1 PGMYATL
8 PGAYRVVQVASNV
21 SPAAVRSY
29 FNGDG
34 SLYITGQLGNKLTGA
49 TAALTSV
56 FQVQPGAVWQRYA
69 KINTNFGTAFF
80 RDLAATQGVAPP
92 PLPLDGGVLTVGATS
107 TLALNGTNDFSPG
120 AGGRG
125 GEVDI
130 SAGNILI
137 IADDLKDNLP
147 TAAQNY
153 LV

>member
-1 PGMYATL
+1 
-8 PGAYRVVQVASNV
+8 
-21 SPAAVRSY
+21 
-29 FNGDG
+29 
-34 SLYITGQLGNKLTGA
+34 
-49 TAALTSV
+49 
-56 FQVQPGAVWQRYA
+56 
-69 KINTNFGTAFF
+69 
-80 RDLAATQGVAPP
+80 P

-153 LV
+153 LVLTAGQVNKLFVPDPTDPNSLGAARVLIGGTASFDSNGELITATATNLEVLTDPAYPLSVVTRKSNPVSGLELMLVTRAGGNGLTI